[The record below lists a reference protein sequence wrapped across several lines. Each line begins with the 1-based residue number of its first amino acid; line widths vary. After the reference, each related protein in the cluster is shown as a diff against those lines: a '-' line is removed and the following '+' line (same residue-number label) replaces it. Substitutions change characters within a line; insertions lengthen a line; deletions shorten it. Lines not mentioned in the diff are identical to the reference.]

1 MADQQLNIKLNV
13 IDNASK
19 AFSQVRSSIFNVKNA
34 LIGLGAGVAFKSL
47 VDIGKQTNSVRIR
60 LDELAKAGYGGGQA
74 FDQLRNFAIKAKIPL
89 LDVLQASNDL
99 LSVSKSPEELAR
111 NLEIASNASA
121 RFGISFTDSA
131 DQLAKAFLKGI
142 DSARLFNDRG
152 IRSIDGFGK
161 FADTSIG
168 NLPALFEK
176 VFGATGAFGK
186 ANENLKKGLNGT
198 LISLDNIFKELQIT
212 IAQGFFDTLTREL
225 GQLELFFLNNRDA
238 INKFGREIGEVLA
251 VAILKLSD
259 AIVFVKD
266 NFQVVLNFFIAFIAL
281 KVVIFITEVITAF
294 KQLGLAILALDA
306 ITKKSPIILFL
317 STLAGVVSGIYLT
330 NKALEE
336 TKEIIKELNQVP
348 LDFMDGLTK
357 TSEQAKKSA
366 IDVGKVFEGIQT
378 TNQTKLKELND
389 QYRTTEG
396 ITKIIT
402 DGLNEGIKSFSQG
415 IAESIVLGKQ
425 LSDTFR
431 SIAQSFLVSIL
442 RQALELIA
450 RETLSL
456 ILEKAKTTQLFAQL
470 TLEKQITAE
479 KIKQASVSSG
489 GGGGGGFLSTIARIG
504 FNLIAGGGSVPLD
517 APNFY
522 SPAMEAEGGA
532 VRGGMPITVGERGR
546 ELFVPSTS
554 GTIVP
559 NHDMANTGTNITFN
573 IQANDV
579 RGIKE
584 LLIDNRAT
592 IINLVNQGAN
602 QKGKSNVV

>member
-13 IDNASK
+13 IDNATK
-19 AFSQVRSSIFNVKNA
+19 AFTQVKNSIFNIRNA

-60 LDELAKAGYGGGQA
+60 LDELAKSGYGGGQA

-168 NLPALFEK
+168 NLPSLFEK
-176 VFGATGAFGK
+176 VFGASGTFGK

-251 VAILKLSD
+251 VGILKLSD
-259 AIVFVKD
+259 AIVFVKN
-266 NFQVVLNFFIAFIAL
+266 NFEILLNFFIAFIAL

-294 KQLGLAILALDA
+294 KALGVAITALDA

-317 STLAGVVSGIYLT
+317 STIAGVVSGIYLT

-336 TKEIIKELNQVP
+336 TKEIVKELNQVP
-348 LDFMDGLTK
+348 LDFMDGLK
-357 TSEQAKKSA
+357 TGGDNAKKSA
-366 IDVGKVFEGIQT
+366 IDVGAVFDGVYT
-378 TNQTKLKELND
+378 SNKNKLQELND
-389 QYRTTEG
+389 QYKTTEG

-402 DGLNEGIKSFSQG
+402 DGLNNGIKSFSQG

-442 RQALELIA
+442 QQALELIA

-456 ILEKAKTTQLFAQL
+456 ILKKAQTAQLFSQL
-470 TLEKQITAE
+470 TLEKQITSE
-479 KIKQASVSSG
+479 KVAQASIG
-489 GGGGGGFLSTIARIG
+489 GGKSSSFLGSLFTAG

-517 APNFY
+517 APNLY
-522 SPAMEAEGGA
+522 NPIEAYAEGGA

-546 ELFVPSTS
+546 ELFVPSTN
-554 GTIVP
+554 GTIIP
-559 NHDMANTGTNITFN
+559 NHDLNNGMNITFN

>member
-34 LIGLGAGVAFKSL
+34 LIGLGAGIAFKSL
-47 VDIGKQTNSVRIR
+47 VDIGKQTNSVRVR

-74 FDQLRNFAIKAKIPL
+74 FDQLTRFAIKSKIPL

-99 LSVSKSPEELAR
+99 LSISKSPEELAR

-168 NLPALFEK
+168 NLPSLFEK
-176 VFGATGAFGK
+176 VFGASGAFGK

-212 IAQGFFDTLTREL
+212 IAKGFFDTLTREL
-225 GQLELFFLNNRDA
+225 GQLEIFFLKNRDA

-294 KQLGLAILALDA
+294 KALGVAILALDA

-317 STLAGVVSGIYLT
+317 STIAGVVSGIYLT

-336 TKEIIKELNQVP
+336 TKEIVKELNQVP
-348 LDFMDGLTK
+348 LDFMDGLK
-357 TSEQAKKSA
+357 TGGDKAKKSA
-366 IDVGKVFEGIQT
+366 IDVGAVFDGVYT
-378 TNQTKLKELND
+378 SNKNKLQELND

-456 ILEKAKTTQLFAQL
+456 ILEKAKTTQLLAQL
-470 TLEKQITAE
+470 TLEKGITAE
-479 KIKQASVSSG
+479 KIKQASVTSTSKSSS
-489 GGGGGGFLSTIARIG
+489 FLGSLFTAG

-517 APNFY
+517 APNLY
-522 SPAMEAEGGA
+522 NPIEAYAEGGA

-546 ELFVPSTS
+546 ELFVPSTN
-554 GTIVP
+554 GTIIP
-559 NHDMANTGTNITFN
+559 NHDMRNGMNITFN

>member
-74 FDQLRNFAIKAKIPL
+74 FEQLRNFAIKAKIPL

-99 LSVSKSPEELAR
+99 LSISKSPEELAR

-152 IRSIDGFGK
+152 IRSIDGFGR

-168 NLPALFEK
+168 NLPSLFEK
-176 VFGATGAFGK
+176 VFGASGAFGK

-212 IAQGFFDTLTREL
+212 IAQGFFNTLTNEL
-225 GQLELFFLNNRDA
+225 GQLEIFFISNREA

-266 NFQVVLNFFIAFIAL
+266 NFQILLNFFIAFIAL

-294 KQLGLAILALDA
+294 KALGVAILALDA

-317 STLAGVVSGIYLT
+317 STIGALAGGLYLT

-336 TKEIIKELNQVP
+336 TQEIVKKFEEIP
-348 LDFMDGLTK
+348 LDFMDGLK
-357 TSEQAKKSA
+357 TGGDKAKKSA
-366 IDVGKVFEGIQT
+366 IDVGAVFDGVYT
-378 TNQTKLKELND
+378 SNKNKLEELND

-456 ILEKAKTTQLFAQL
+456 ILEKAKTTQLLAQL
-470 TLEKQITAE
+470 TLEKGITAE
-479 KIKQASVSSG
+479 KIKQASVSTVGKSSN
-489 GGGGGGFLSTIARIG
+489 FLSSLFTAG

-517 APNFY
+517 APNLY
-522 SPAMEAEGGA
+522 NPIEAYAEGGS

-546 ELFVPSTS
+546 ELFVPSTN

-559 NHDMANTGTNITFN
+559 SHDMSNGMNITFN

>member
-19 AFSQVRSSIFNVKNA
+19 AFSKVQSSIFNVKNA
-34 LIGLGAGVAFKSL
+34 LIGLGAGIAFKSL
-47 VDIGKQTNSVRIR
+47 VDIGKQTNTVRIR
-60 LDELAKAGYGGGQA
+60 LDELAKSGYGGGQA

-99 LSVSKSPEELAR
+99 LSVSKSPQELAR

-152 IRSIDGFGK
+152 IRSIDGFGR

-168 NLPALFEK
+168 NLPTLFEK
-176 VFGATGAFGK
+176 VFGASGAFGK
-186 ANENLKKGLNGT
+186 ANENIKKGLNGT

-225 GQLELFFLNNRDA
+225 GQLEIFFLNNRDA
-238 INKFGREIGEVLA
+238 INKFGKEIGEVLA

-266 NFQVVLNFFIAFIAL
+266 NFETVLNFFIAFIAL

-294 KQLGLAILALDA
+294 KALGVAILALDA

-317 STLAGVVSGIYLT
+317 SSISALVGGLYLA
-330 NKALEE
+330 NKTLEE
-336 TKEIIKELNQVP
+336 TKEIVKELNQVP
-348 LDFMDGLTK
+348 LDFMDGLS
-357 TSEQAKKSA
+357 TSGDTAKKSA
-366 IDVGKVFEGIQT
+366 IDIGQVFDGVYT
-378 TNQTKLKELND
+378 SNKNKLIELNS
-389 QYRTTEG
+389 QYKTTEG

-402 DGLNEGIKSFSQG
+402 DGLNNGIKSFTQG
-415 IAESIVLGKQ
+415 IAESIVLGKK
-425 LSDTFR
+425 LADTFR

-442 RQALELIA
+442 QQALELIA

-479 KIKQASVSSG
+479 KVAQASVSSG
-489 GGGGGGFLSTIARIG
+489 GGGGGFFSSLLKIG
-504 FNLIAGGGSVPLD
+504 MSAFGGGANAGD
-517 APNFY
+517 AIY
-522 SPAMEAEGGA
+522 TDYGAEGGSFKA
-532 VRGGMPITVGERGR
+532 GMPITVGERGR
-546 ELFVPSTS
+546 EIFVPQTN
-554 GTIVP
+554 GNIIP
-559 NHDMANTGTNITFN
+559 NHDMGMGGMNITFN

-602 QKGKSNVV
+602 QKGKSNIV

>member
-19 AFSQVRSSIFNVKNA
+19 AFSDVKNSIFNVKNA
-34 LIGLGAGVAFKSL
+34 LIGLGAGIAFKSL
-47 VDIGKQTNSVRIR
+47 VDIGKQTNTVKIR
-60 LDELAKAGYGGGQA
+60 LDELAKSGYGGSQA
-74 FDQLRNFAIKAKIPL
+74 FDQIRNFAIKAKIPL

-161 FADTSIG
+161 FADTSLS
-168 NLPALFEK
+168 NLPSLFEK
-176 VFGATGAFGK
+176 VFGASGAFGK

-225 GQLELFFLNNRDA
+225 GQLEIFFLNNRDA
-238 INKFGREIGEVLA
+238 INKFGKEIGEVLA

-266 NFQVVLNFFIAFIAL
+266 NFETVLNFFIAFIAL

-294 KQLGLAILALDA
+294 KALGLAILALDA

-317 STLAGVVSGIYLT
+317 STISALVGGLYLA

-336 TKEIIKELNQVP
+336 TKEIVKELNQVP
-348 LDFMDGLTK
+348 LDFMDGLS
-357 TSEQAKKSA
+357 TSGDTAKKSA
-366 IDVGKVFEGIQT
+366 IDIGQVFDGVYT
-378 TNQTKLKELND
+378 SNKNKLIELNS
-389 QYRTTEG
+389 QYKTTEG

-402 DGLNEGIKSFSQG
+402 DGLNNGIKSFTQG
-415 IAESIVLGKQ
+415 IAESIVLGKK
-425 LSDTFR
+425 LADTFR

-442 RQALELIA
+442 QQALELIA

-479 KIKQASVSSG
+479 KVAQASVSSG
-489 GGGGGGFLSTIARIG
+489 GGGGGFFSSLLKIG
-504 FNLIAGGGSVPLD
+504 ASYFGGGGDITGTEGS
-517 APNFY
+517 F
-522 SPAMEAEGGA
+522 AEGGA

-546 ELFVPSTS
+546 ELFVPSTN

-559 NHDMANTGTNITFN
+559 NHDLGMGSNFTFN

-579 RGIKE
+579 RGIRE

>member
-1 MADQQLNIKLNV
+1 MADQQLNIRLNV

-19 AFSQVRSSIFNVKNA
+19 AFSKVQSSIFNVKNA

-47 VDIGKQTNSVRIR
+47 VDIGKQTDTVRTR

-74 FDQLRNFAIKAKIPL
+74 FDQLTRFAIKSKIPL

-99 LSVSKSPEELAR
+99 LSISKSPEELAK

-152 IRSIDGFGK
+152 IRSIDEFGQ
-161 FADTSIG
+161 FADVSLN
-168 NLPALFEK
+168 NLPKLFDK
-176 VFGATGAFGK
+176 VFGASGTFGK

-212 IAQGFFDTLTREL
+212 IARGFFQTLTREL
-225 GQLELFFLNNRDA
+225 GQLEKFFLENREA
-238 INKFGREIGEVLA
+238 INEFGKSLGEFLA
-251 VAILKLSD
+251 VAIIKVSNAL
-259 AIVFVKD
+259 VFVKD
-266 NFQVVLNFFIAFIAL
+266 NFQLVLNLFIAFLAL
-281 KVVIFITEVITAF
+281 KIVLFITQVITAF
-294 KQLGLAILALDA
+294 QALGVALQAIDLIVGKSKFLKLLVA
-306 ITKKSPIILFL
+306 IGA
-317 STLAGVVSGIYLT
+317 LAGGIYSV
-330 NKALEE
+330 KDAFDE
-336 TKEIIKELNQVP
+336 TKDSINKLNEEP

-357 TSEQAKKSA
+357 TGEQAKKQA
-366 IDVGKVFEGIQT
+366 IDFGKIFEAIYTSNRTKLEELNKQFST
-378 TNQTKLKELND
+378 TNGIAKTITDSLNK
-389 QYRTTEG
+389 G
-396 ITKIIT
+396 IT
-402 DGLNEGIKSFSQG
+402 DFSQG

-425 LSDTFR
+425 LEDVFKGIVNQILIAILKQ
-431 SIAQSFLVSIL
+431 SIELLA
-442 RQALELIA
+442 RQAILAVEKLI
-450 RETLSL
+450 
-456 ILEKAKTTQLFAQL
+456 TQ
-470 TLEKQITAE
+470 E
-479 KIKQASVSSG
+479 KIAQASVSTIGKSSS
-489 GGGGGGFLSTIARIG
+489 FLGSLFTAG

-522 SPAMEAEGGA
+522 NPIEAYAEGGA

-546 ELFVPSTS
+546 ELFVPSTN
-554 GTIVP
+554 GTIIP
-559 NHDMANTGTNITFN
+559 NHDMGSGMNITFN

-602 QKGKSNVV
+602 QKGKSNIV

>member
-13 IDNASK
+13 IDNATK
-19 AFSQVRSSIFNVKNA
+19 AFTQVKNSIFNIRNA

-60 LDELAKAGYGGGQA
+60 LDELAKSGYGGGQA

-152 IRSIDGFGK
+152 IRSIDGFGR

-168 NLPALFEK
+168 NLPSLFEK
-176 VFGATGAFGK
+176 VFGASGTFGK

-238 INKFGREIGEVLA
+238 INKFGKEIGEVLA

-266 NFQVVLNFFIAFIAL
+266 NFQILLNFFIAFIAL

-294 KQLGLAILALDA
+294 KALGVAITALDA

-336 TKEIIKELNQVP
+336 TKEVIKELNQVP

-357 TSEQAKKSA
+357 TGQEAKKSA
-366 IDVGKVFEGIQT
+366 IDVGKVFDGVYT
-378 TNQTKLKELND
+378 SNKNKLQELND
-389 QYRTTEG
+389 QYKTTEG

-402 DGLNEGIKSFSQG
+402 DGLNNGIKSFSQG

-442 RQALELIA
+442 QQALELIA

-456 ILEKAKTTQLFAQL
+456 ILKKAQTAQLFSQL
-470 TLEKQITAE
+470 TLEKQITSE
-479 KIKQASVSSG
+479 KVAQASIG
-489 GGGGGGFLSTIARIG
+489 GGKSSSFLGSLFTAG

-517 APNFY
+517 APNLY
-522 SPAMEAEGGA
+522 SPDFGYAEGGA

-546 ELFVPSTS
+546 ELFIPSS
-554 GTIVP
+554 NGSIVP
-559 NHDMANTGTNITFN
+559 NHDMGAGQNITFN

-579 RGIKE
+579 KGIKE

>member
-13 IDNASK
+13 IDNATK
-19 AFSQVRSSIFNVKNA
+19 AFTQVKNSIFNIRNA

-60 LDELAKAGYGGGQA
+60 LDELAKSGYGGGQA

-152 IRSIDGFGK
+152 IRSIDGFGR

-168 NLPALFEK
+168 NLPSLFEK
-176 VFGATGAFGK
+176 VFGASGTFGK

-251 VAILKLSD
+251 VGILKLSD
-259 AIVFVKD
+259 AIVFVKN
-266 NFQVVLNFFIAFIAL
+266 NFEILLNFFIAFIAL

-294 KQLGLAILALDA
+294 KALGVAITALDA

-317 STLAGVVSGIYLT
+317 STIAGVVSGIYLT

-336 TKEIIKELNQVP
+336 TKEIVKELNQVP
-348 LDFMDGLTK
+348 LDFMDGLK
-357 TSEQAKKSA
+357 TGGDNAKKSA
-366 IDVGKVFEGIQT
+366 IDVGAVFDGVYT
-378 TNQTKLKELND
+378 SNKNKLQELND
-389 QYRTTEG
+389 QYKTTEG

-402 DGLNEGIKSFSQG
+402 DGLNNVIKSFSQG
-415 IAESIVLGKQ
+415 IAE
-425 LSDTFR
+425 
-431 SIAQSFLVSIL
+431 
-442 RQALELIA
+442 
-450 RETLSL
+450 
-456 ILEKAKTTQLFAQL
+456 
-470 TLEKQITAE
+470 
-479 KIKQASVSSG
+479 
-489 GGGGGGFLSTIARIG
+489 
-504 FNLIAGGGSVPLD
+504 
-517 APNFY
+517 
-522 SPAMEAEGGA
+522 
-532 VRGGMPITVGERGR
+532 
-546 ELFVPSTS
+546 
-554 GTIVP
+554 
-559 NHDMANTGTNITFN
+559 
-573 IQANDV
+573 
-579 RGIKE
+579 
-584 LLIDNRAT
+584 
-592 IINLVNQGAN
+592 
-602 QKGKSNVV
+602 

>member
-19 AFSQVRSSIFNVKNA
+19 AFSQVRSSIFNVRNA

-47 VDIGKQTNSVRIR
+47 VDIGKQTDTVRTR

-74 FDQLRNFAIKAKIPL
+74 FDQLTRFAIKSKIPL

-152 IRSIDGFGK
+152 IRSIDEFGQ
-161 FADTSIG
+161 FADVSLN
-168 NLPALFEK
+168 NLPKLFDK
-176 VFGATGAFGK
+176 VFGASGTFGK

-212 IAQGFFDTLTREL
+212 IAQGFFQTLTKEL
-225 GQLELFFLNNRDA
+225 GQLEKFFLDNREA
-238 INKFGREIGEVLA
+238 INEFGKSLGEFLA
-251 VAILKLSD
+251 VAIIKVSNAL
-259 AIVFVKD
+259 VFVKD
-266 NFQVVLNFFIAFIAL
+266 NFQLVLNLFLAFLAL
-281 KVVIFITEVITAF
+281 KIVLFITQVITAF
-294 KQLGLAILALDA
+294 QALGVALQAIDLIVGKSKFLKLLTA
-306 ITKKSPIILFL
+306 IGA
-317 STLAGVVSGIYLT
+317 LAGGIYLV
-330 NKALEE
+330 KDAFDE
-336 TKEIIKELNQVP
+336 TKDSINKLNEDP

-357 TSEQAKKSA
+357 TGEQAKKQA
-366 IDVGKVFEGIQT
+366 IDFGKIFEAIYTSNRTKLEELNKQFAT
-378 TNQTKLKELND
+378 TN
-389 QYRTTEG
+389 G
-396 ITKIIT
+396 IAKTIT
-402 DGLNEGIKSFSQG
+402 DSLNKGIGDFSQG

-425 LSDTFR
+425 LNDVFKGIVNQILIAILKQ
-431 SIAQSFLVSIL
+431 SIELLA
-442 RQALELIA
+442 RQA
-450 RETLSL
+450 
-456 ILEKAKTTQLFAQL
+456 ILAVEKMITQ
-470 TLEKQITAE
+470 EKVA
-479 KIKQASVSSG
+479 QASISSAGSSG
-489 GGGGGGFLSTIARIG
+489 GGFFGSLLKIG
-504 FNLIAGGGSVPLD
+504 FNAFAGGGSVPLD

-522 SPAMEAEGGA
+522 NPVMEAEGGS

-559 NHDMANTGTNITFN
+559 NHDLAGTGSNITFN
-573 IQANDV
+573 IQSNDV

-602 QKGKSNVV
+602 KKGKSNVV

>member
-19 AFSQVRSSIFNVKNA
+19 AFTDVKNSIFNVRNA
-34 LIGLGAGVAFKSL
+34 LLGIGAGVAIKSL
-47 VDIGKQTNSVRIR
+47 VDIGKQTDTVKTR
-60 LDELAKAGYGGGQA
+60 LDELAKSGYGGSQA
-74 FDQLRNFAIKAKIPL
+74 FDQLTKFAIKSKIPL

-99 LSVSKSPEELAR
+99 LSISKSPQELAK

-121 RFGISFTDSA
+121 RFGISFTDSS

-161 FADTSIG
+161 FADTSLG
-168 NLPALFEK
+168 NLPSLFEK
-176 VFGATGAFGK
+176 VFGASGAFGK

-212 IAQGFFDTLTREL
+212 IAQGFFDTLTKEL

-238 INKFGREIGEVLA
+238 INKFGKEIGEVLA
-251 VAILKLSD
+251 VAILKLSG

-266 NFQVVLNFFIAFIAL
+266 NFEILLNFFIAFIAL
-281 KVVIFITEVITAF
+281 KVVIFIAEIITAF
-294 KQLGLAILALDA
+294 KALGLAILALDA

-317 STLAGVVSGIYLT
+317 STISAVVGGLYLT

-336 TKEIIKELNQVP
+336 TKDIVKELNQVP
-348 LDFMDGLTK
+348 LDFMDGLSTGGD
-357 TSEQAKKSA
+357 TAKKSA
-366 IDVGKVFEGIQT
+366 INIGQVFDAVYVS
-378 TNQTKLKELND
+378 NKNKLKDLND
-389 QYRTTEG
+389 ELFTTDG
-396 ITKIIT
+396 ISKTIT
-402 DGLNEGIKSFSQG
+402 DGLSNGIKSFSEG
-415 IAESIVLGKQ
+415 IAKSIVLGEKLGATFRKIVDDILVRMIAKQ
-425 LSDTFR
+425 LEY
-431 SIAQSFLVSIL
+431 IATLLLDIAYQKIKTTELYSQLAASMGSSLSGAGSFLSSI
-442 RQALELIA
+442 
-450 RETLSL
+450 
-456 ILEKAKTTQLFAQL
+456 F
-470 TLEKQITAE
+470 
-479 KIKQASVSSG
+479 G
-489 GGGGGGFLSTIARIG
+489 GGGGGGMTPINAALA
-504 FNLIAGGGSVPLD
+504 
-517 APNFY
+517 
-522 SPAMEAEGGA
+522 SPFAEGGA

-546 ELFVPSTS
+546 ELFVPSTN

-559 NHDMANTGTNITFN
+559 NHDLGMGSNFTFN

-579 RGIKE
+579 RGIRE

-592 IINLVNQGAN
+592 IINLVNQSAN